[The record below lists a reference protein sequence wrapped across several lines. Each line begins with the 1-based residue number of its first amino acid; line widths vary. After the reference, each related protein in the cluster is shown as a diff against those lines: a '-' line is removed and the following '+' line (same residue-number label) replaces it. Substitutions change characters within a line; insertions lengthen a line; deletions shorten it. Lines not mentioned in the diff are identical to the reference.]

1 VCFIAARPPDYCSF
15 SGPPSIDVVTLSLRW
30 LRGLIVTIVHLDTV
44 NSKSYTRAVLQL
56 ALSMDAWINGV
67 LTGAQ

>member
-1 VCFIAARPPDYCSF
+1 M
-15 SGPPSIDVVTLSLRW
+15 
-30 LRGLIVTIVHLDTV
+30 IVHLDTV
-44 NSKSYTRAVLQL
+44 NSESYTRAVLQL